1 MGSIYRYIFLPF
13 GLVISDI
20 KLFYSLNQ
28 SIPTADFESRDAQ
41 FGAYRI
47 VTYTVYVTLIYLY
60 LIFLLYTFQTGYK
73 FGPDL
78 TDDFIFGELEVAN
91 PIEACVPIQKASVET
106 TKISNNKTSVPI
118 VLIRRGNCPFEDKV
132 FYPT

>member
-1 MGSIYRYIFLPF
+1 ML
-13 GLVISDI
+13 
-20 KLFYSLNQ
+20 SLGH
-28 SIPTADFESRDAQ
+28 TLC
-41 FGAYRI
+41 RI
-47 VTYTVYVTLIYLY
+47 VTYTVYVTIIYLY
-60 LIFLLYTFQTGYK
+60 LIFLLYTLRYKHLFQTGYK

-91 PIEACVPIQKASVET
+91 PIEACVPIQKANVET